1 MRTTTARLD
10 LNVKHL
16 AAAVLL
22 IAAAGSTYAA
32 NEPVDGGNQA
42 VAASTQPAVKHQ
54 SKSQATRQ
62 QIMDKVARHEPLTY
76 TETLY
81 LR

>member
-10 LNVKHL
+10 LNVRQL

-22 IAAAGSTYAA
+22 IAAAGSVYAA
-32 NEPVDGGNQA
+32 NEPVATSQA
-42 VAASTQPAVKHQ
+42 VQVDAQQAAKPL

-62 QIMDKVARHEPLTY
+62 QIMQKVANHEPLTY
-76 TETLY
+76 IETLY